1 MNIYANAL
9 DIILLSSIID
19 LYRKTTLHQSGVN
32 IQEVIIMANKKDI
45 KKVVLAYS
53 GGLDTSIII
62 PWLKENYNNC
72 EVIAVSGD
80 VGQGTELDGLEEKA
94 IKTGASKLIIAD
106 LKEEF
111 IQDYVYPT
119 VQAGA
124 IYENRYM
131 LGTSFARPIIA
142 KRIAEIALEE
152 GADAICHGCTGKG
165 NDQVRFELAIKAF
178 APEMAIIAPWREWTI
193 KSRDEEI
200 DYAEA
205 HNIPLKINRETNYS
219 KDKNIWHLSHEGL
232 DLEDPANEP
241 QYEKKGFLEMGVS
254 PIDAPDKP
262 TYITL
267 HFEKGVPTMLD
278 GKKMNGVE
286 MVSALNKLGGENGIG
301 LADLVENRLVG
312 MKSRGVYETPGGAIL
327 YHAHEV
333 LETIT
338 LDKETARIKQYLSI
352 KFADIVYNGQW
363 YTPLRE
369 AMSAFVTETQKR
381 VTGDVKLKL
390 YKGNIIN
397 AGVTSPYT
405 LYDEEVATF
414 DEDEVYNQ
422 ADAAGFINLFGL
434 PIKVRAQLDK
444 KRNNK

>member
-1 MNIYANAL
+1 MNKSA
-9 DIILLSSIID
+9 S
-19 LYRKTTLHQSGVN
+19 
-32 IQEVIIMANKKDI
+32 KKDI

-80 VGQGTELDGLEEKA
+80 VGQDSELEGLEEKA
-94 IKTGASKLIIAD
+94 LKTGASKLYIEH
-106 LKEEF
+106 LTEEF
-111 IQDYVYPT
+111 ITDYVFPT

-124 IYENRYM
+124 VYENRYL

-142 KRIAEIALEE
+142 KRIAEIAVAE

-178 APEMAIIAPWREWTI
+178 APDMEIIAPWRIWDL

-241 QYEKKGFLEMGVS
+241 MYEKEGFLEMGVS
-254 PIDAPDKP
+254 PIQAPDKP
-262 TYITL
+262 TYVTI
-267 HFEKGVPTMLD
+267 HFEKGVPTAID
-278 GKKMNGVE
+278 GKEMGAVE
-286 MVSALNKLGGENGIG
+286 IVKTLNKLGGENGIG

-338 LDKETARIKQYLSI
+338 IDKETARMKQYIGI

-369 AMSAFVTETQKR
+369 ALSAFVTETQKT

-414 DEDEVYNQ
+414 DADEVYNQ
-422 ADAAGFINLFGL
+422 ADSAGFINLFGL
-434 PIKVRAQLDK
+434 PIKVKAKLDQ
-444 KRNNK
+444 KRNNE